1 MLQKPTNLI
10 IKTLKFKI
18 LNAKILS
25 RLSIMVLIK
34 KILSP
39 IKMLAILIGLTFSF
53 HALALDYRSIA
64 APKAI
69 LYDAPST
76 EASKR
81 FILGQGYPVEVI
93 VNLGEWIKVRDAL
106 GGLSWVEGKQL
117 SNKRTV
123 LVIVKTDIK
132 SAEEASAS
140 LVATLEKDVVLELLP
155 STTKTGWI
163 KVKHRDG
170 ATGYVPNSALWGSN

>member
-1 MLQKPTNLI
+1 MLQKPINLI
-10 IKTLKFKI
+10 IKTFHV
-18 LNAKILS
+18 LS
-25 RLSIMVLIK
+25 MWMLIR

-39 IKMLAILIGLTFSF
+39 IKTFVFLMGLMLSF
-53 HALALDYRSIA
+53 QAFALEYRSIA
-64 APKAI
+64 SLKAI
-69 LYDAPST
+69 LYDAPSI

-81 FILGQGYPVEVI
+81 YILGQGYPVEVI

-106 GGLSWVEGKQL
+106 GGLSWIESKQL

-123 LVIVKTDIK
+123 LVIAKTDIK
-132 SAEEASAS
+132 SAEDASAS
-140 LVATLEKDVVLELLP
+140 LVATVEKDVVLELLP
-155 STTKTGWI
+155 STTKTGWV